1 MSLPTQF
8 VPMHKSELVGN
19 KKAFNTAEDAV
30 LSGKTAI
37 LYGPAGVGKTS
48 FVHAV
53 ANDMGWQVREW
64 NASDSRKRENFEQI
78 LRELRNRPFTS
89 TLYFLDETDGCDD
102 FKGLENCIK
111 NSKNP
116 LVLACNDLYA
126 IPKFVTDLCE
136 KIQFYPPT
144 VAEVSQVIRR
154 IEQASGM
161 KADYSRISHDIR
173 NSILNCFYGSSSY
186 HSQTIFEEVEE
197 YFKTGNTKQLTS
209 DHYIWLLD
217 NGCAQFKG
225 RKMFEFYNLLDVCD
239 RIGNFKPLSIIKGGK
254 EKIEYPRFIKRAKV
268 LRGKKDV
275 ET

>member
-1 MSLPTQF
+1 MSLPTLYQ
-8 VPMHKSELVGN
+8 PISKKDLVGN
-19 KKAFNTAEDAV
+19 KKAFDLAEDAV
-30 LSGKTAI
+30 LSGKVAI
-37 LYGPAGVGKTS
+37 LTGQAGVGKTS
-48 FVHAV
+48 FVHAISH
-53 ANDMGWQVREW
+53 DLGWQVREW
-64 NASDSRKRENFEQI
+64 NASDSRKKDDFIQIMREI
-78 LRELRNRPFTS
+78 RNKPFNT
-89 TLYFLDETDGCDD
+89 TLYFLDEADGCDD
-102 FKGLENCIK
+102 FKGIENCIK
-111 NSKNP
+111 NTKNP
-116 LVLACNDLYA
+116 LIIVANDLYA

-144 VAEVSQVIRR
+144 IAEVSQVIRR

-186 HSQTIFEEVEE
+186 HSQTVFEEVEE

-239 RIGNFKPLSIIKGGK
+239 RIGNFKPLSLMKGGK
-254 EKIEYPRFIKRAKV
+254 EKVEYPRYIKRAKV
-268 LRGKKDV
+268 LRGKKEV
-275 ET
+275 E